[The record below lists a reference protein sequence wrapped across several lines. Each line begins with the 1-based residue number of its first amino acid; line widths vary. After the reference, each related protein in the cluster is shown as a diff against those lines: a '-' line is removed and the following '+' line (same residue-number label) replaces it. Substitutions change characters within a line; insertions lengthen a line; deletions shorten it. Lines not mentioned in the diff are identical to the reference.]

1 MPKEWSKS
9 FFYHGKKHFSFHQNS
24 LCDTYP
30 SDNHTSLILLGY
42 CIKPT
47 KVNLYLQRGF
57 FVFRAPA
64 KKPEIFKRE
73 KVETFVVGLIL
84 I

>member
-1 MPKEWSKS
+1 MIEIVFVPRLEAFLFSPKVT
-9 FFYHGKKHFSFHQNS
+9 
-24 LCDTYP
+24 CDTYP
-30 SDNHTSLILLGY
+30 SDIHTSLILLGY

-47 KVNLYLQRGF
+47 KVNLYLQRGC
-57 FVFRAPA
+57 FVFIAPA
-64 KKPEIFKRE
+64 KKQEILKRE